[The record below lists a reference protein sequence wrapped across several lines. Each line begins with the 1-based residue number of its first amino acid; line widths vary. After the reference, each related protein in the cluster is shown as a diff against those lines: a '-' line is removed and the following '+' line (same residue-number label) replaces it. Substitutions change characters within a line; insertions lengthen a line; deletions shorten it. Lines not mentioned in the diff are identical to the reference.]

1 MSDPVKSF
9 LAGGCGGMAAVV
21 VGQPMDMIKVQL
33 QNQSVTNPMYTGT
46 FDCAKVRPPKIV
58 SIAFETLCTQASL
71 VSS

>member
-9 LAGGCGGMAAVV
+9 LAGGCGGMAAVI

-46 FDCAKVRPPKIV
+46 FDCAKVRRPK
-58 SIAFETLCTQASL
+58 S
-71 VSS
+71 

>member
-9 LAGGCGGMAAVV
+9 LAGGCGGMAAVI

-46 FDCAKVRPPKIV
+46 FDCAKVRHLLIYDPESKLI
-58 SIAFETLCTQASL
+58 SENDCC
-71 VSS
+71 

>member
-9 LAGGCGGMAAVV
+9 LAGGCGGMAAVI

-46 FDCAKVRPPKIV
+46 FDCAKV
-58 SIAFETLCTQASL
+58 SFNE
-71 VSS
+71 